1 MKTTFTPITRAGKW
15 AAGLSIAFI
24 VLMGLKIVG
33 LMPLPNPVI
42 VALGFIGFVIGIV
55 AIIKNKER
63 SILVFL
69 SIPVGLL
76 IVFWT
81 AAELIYPH

>member
-1 MKTTFTPITRAGKW
+1 MKITLAPITRAGKW
-15 AAGLSIAFI
+15 AAGLSIVFI
-24 VLMGLKIVG
+24 VLMSLKIMG
-33 LMPLPNPVI
+33 LMPLPSPAI

-76 IVFWT
+76 IIFWT

>member
-1 MKTTFTPITRAGKW
+1 MKATFTPKTSAGKW
-15 AAGLSIAFI
+15 SAGLSIAFI
-24 VLMGLKIVG
+24 VLIGLKIMD
-33 LMPLPNPVI
+33 LMRIPSPVI

-76 IVFWT
+76 IVFSA
-81 AAELIYPH
+81 AAELIYPY